1 MFVFKHEWLKKT
13 VFAHQPFVPSDA
25 RKVNDVLSKH
35 SVEPNKSKLIRTEM
49 IKETQRNAKK
59 RKETQDVKLVS
70 LRTTARGRHEG
81 GAAAP
86 LQKPSSPPSVR
97 NNNNGSFVSCS
108 VPSCLSRA
116 A

>member
-59 RKETQDVKLVS
+59 RKETQ
-70 LRTTARGRHEG
+70 
-81 GAAAP
+81 
-86 LQKPSSPPSVR
+86 R
-97 NNNNGSFVSCS
+97 NAKK
-108 VPSCLSRA
+108 RKT
-116 A
+116 